1 MKSTASKN
9 GILGEDTA
17 ERFLLNKG
25 YETLKRNY
33 HSRYGEIDIISK
45 NENYLVF
52 TEVKARSFKSIAQP
66 KEWVDYRKQEKIVK
80 TAACFLEENDFDLQP
95 RFDVVEVFINSLGE
109 AEKINHIENAF
120 DSMM

>member
-9 GILGEDTA
+9 GKTGEDSA
-17 ERFLLNKG
+17 ERFLLNRG

-52 TEVKARSFKSIAQP
+52 TEVKSRSFKSIAEP
-66 KEWVDYRKQEKIVK
+66 KEWVDCKKQEKIVK
-80 TAACFLEENDFDLQP
+80 TAACFLEENDFNLQP
-95 RFDVVEVFINSLGE
+95 RFDVIEVFIGSNGR